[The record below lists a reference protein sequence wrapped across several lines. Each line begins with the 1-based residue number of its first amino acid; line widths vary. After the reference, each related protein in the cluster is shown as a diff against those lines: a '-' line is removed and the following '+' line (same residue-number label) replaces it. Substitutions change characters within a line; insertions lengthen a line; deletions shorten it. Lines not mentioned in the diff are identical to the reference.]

1 MRHALAISQ
10 LTIPKASMTT
20 YATRSPL
27 QLLSNTHVM
36 AETRRTTRRTSA
48 RLADKDDMPLTNG
61 VTHTTEKTKTNG
73 IGLRS
78 GKAGVNGATGGR
90 GKRKHGRYPK
100 SHIQVVGGEAGTRS
114 GANMELTL

>member
-10 LTIPKASMTT
+10 LTSPKASMTT

-27 QLLSNTHVM
+27 QLLSNTHIM

-48 RLADKDDMPLTNG
+48 RLADKEDMPVMNG
-61 VTHTTEKTKTNG
+61 VSHATEKTKTNG

-90 GKRKHGRYPK
+90 GKRKHGRYPTR
-100 SHIQVVGGEAGTRS
+100 HIRVISSEAEVRS
-114 GANMELTL
+114 RANVELTL